1 MADLFNEDEKQEL
14 KTVIVK
20 YLESVIGGED
30 INVTVDDDGI
40 FAEYIVEVYVDQGSD
55 FSLYRDELI
64 ADKIL
69 TKEEIAD
76 WYYKEEKDFDWRD
89 DYLTFDIGALT
100 DEISDAF
107 PDKEFSEIDKYVL
120 EQVELQGDIDL
131 TEVFDR
137 IYSDCND
144 SLERDFGEGITFELL
159 SKDIE
164 IYNMIKNYGGDY
176 VWVAEDLVDAEAFS
190 YVPFY
195 DLSRTIVNS
204 PNSVVRRNLLSEFC
218 QDGDIDD
225 YNGNEFFNFVYD
237 KLDGNS
243 RDIFDDLYEDADLV
257 DYIMEGHY
265 TKLPNGKILFCSYF

>member
-120 EQVELQGDIDL
+120 
-131 TEVFDR
+131 
-137 IYSDCND
+137 
-144 SLERDFGEGITFELL
+144 
-159 SKDIE
+159 
-164 IYNMIKNYGGDY
+164 
-176 VWVAEDLVDAEAFS
+176 
-190 YVPFY
+190 
-195 DLSRTIVNS
+195 
-204 PNSVVRRNLLSEFC
+204 
-218 QDGDIDD
+218 
-225 YNGNEFFNFVYD
+225 
-237 KLDGNS
+237 
-243 RDIFDDLYEDADLV
+243 
-257 DYIMEGHY
+257 
-265 TKLPNGKILFCSYF
+265 